1 MSLANP
7 LALYLLFLLPLI
19 VYFEYRQRQK
29 SGILYSSLTLIKK
42 SHKTWRQHLLFLP
55 KLLQYVAIVLIVICI
70 ARPQVEKETQHQ
82 ARQGIAIEI
91 VFDISTSMD
100 FSMKYGD
107 ENVTRMEVAKD
118 VVKQFITGNE
128 ELAGR
133 PDDLLGLITFA
144 RYADTVSPMTEN
156 HQALVSIVEDLNV
169 NDRPNEDG
177 TAYGDA
183 VALGAARLAALSN
196 YERTE
201 NINSKVLILLT
212 DGENNSGQNLPLQAA
227 ALAKEWGVKVYTIS
241 IKEAPMDQSVRTSE
255 DKRVK
260 TLADTSAS
268 DRVLK
273 KMAEMTGGVFRSA
286 FDYDSLRKVYK
297 EIDSL
302 EKAELKATT
311 FREKDDAFRLFLITA
326 LSLFFLQ
333 ILLTATIFRTT
344 S

>member
-1 MSLANP
+1 MTLANP
-7 LALYLLFLLPLI
+7 FALYLLFILPVI
-19 VYFEYRQRQK
+19 AFINYRRNRR
-29 SGILYSSLTLIKK
+29 SGVVYSSLSLIKR
-42 SHKTWRQHLLFLP
+42 SRKTWRQRLLFLP
-55 KLLQYVAIVLIVICI
+55 GLLQCTATILTILCI
-70 ARPQVEKETQHQ
+70 ARPQIERETQHQ

-100 FSMKYGD
+100 FSMKYGE

-118 VVKQFITGNE
+118 VVKKFIAGDE

-156 HQALVSIVEDLNV
+156 HQALVSIVDELKV

-183 VALGAARLAALSN
+183 VALGSARLAALSN

-212 DGENNSGQNLPLQAA
+212 DGENNSGQNMPLQAA

-241 IKEAPMDQSVRTSE
+241 IKEAPSDQKVRTA
-255 DKRVK
+255 DGKAVK

-268 DRVLK
+268 DQILK
-273 KMAEMTGGVFRSA
+273 QMAESTGGIFRSA
-286 FDYDSLRKVYK
+286 FDYDSLQKVYK
-297 EIDSL
+297 EIDQL
-302 EKAELKATT
+302 EKAKLKASS
-311 FREKDDAFRLFLITA
+311 FREKDDIFRNFLLGA
-326 LSLFFLQ
+326 LLLLLLQ
-333 ILLTATIFRTT
+333 IFLSATILRTT